1 MFDCEKLYEDNK
13 SKHKKRQYIQLQKQ
27 GIVNINLKEELFDA
41 GGIVKAL
48 NDIDYVIKTYKRACK
63 KIIFVCN
70 KFQPAD
76 KLTYI
81 LLETIIYDLIIN
93 KGYDVVINL
102 RNCRPGIDTE
112 GINDSSILHINDLK
126 NNIGR
131 YKRKFA
137 FEQSKTH
144 FRRLLTKEQS
154 EGIGMSTLL
163 GELKTFFLTS
173 DLKKENTDQLAE
185 MISELVDNVGDHTE
199 ADCLIDI
206 DISQSNYKKVG
217 DETGEYIAV
226 NAVVFNLGDKRLCDD
241 VREKIENHYF
251 DKSDRYEL
259 VETAYNSHKSFFDKN
274 YNEEDFFNIVS
285 FQDGISG
292 RKGETATGGTGLTQL
307 MKSLEANA
315 DDHGCYVMSGNR
327 GLFFLPEL
335 LEYNEDN
342 WLGFNQQKDFLTARP
357 DAKVLLKSNAFICG
371 TAYNFTLIYRRDM

>member
-13 SKHKKRQYIQLQKQ
+13 SKHKKRKYIQLRKQ

-41 GGIVKAL
+41 RGIVKAL

-63 KIIFVCN
+63 KIVFVCN

-81 LLETIIYDLIIN
+81 LLETMIYDLIIN
-93 KGYDVVINL
+93 KGYDVAINL
-102 RNCRPGIDTE
+102 RNFRPGIDT
-112 GINDSSILHINDLK
+112 
-126 NNIGR
+126 
-131 YKRKFA
+131 
-137 FEQSKTH
+137 
-144 FRRLLTKEQS
+144 

-241 VREKIENHYF
+241 VRKKIENHYF

-259 VETAYNSHKSFFDKN
+259 VETAYNSHKAFFDKN

-371 TAYNFTLIYRRDM
+371 TAYNFTLIYRRNM